1 MLEFKP
7 QDKAEFPEDKQLS
20 DIVQAHL
27 SFMKLF
33 SSDDDVSYTLIISQ
47 SKEETEKLTKGV
59 PDSVNITGNYF
70 EVTFIDDNSVKVVIV
85 TKKYVTSNI
94 ERYIDCYS

>member
-7 QDKAEFPEDKQLS
+7 EDKAEIPDDKQLS
-20 DIVQAHL
+20 DIVQTHL

-85 TKKYVTSNI
+85 SKKYVTSNI

>member
-7 QDKAEFPEDKQLS
+7 EDETNFPDNKQLS

-33 SSDDDVSYTLIISQ
+33 STDDDISYTLIISQ
-47 SKEETEKLTKGV
+47 SKEETEKLMESV

-70 EVTFIDDNSVKVVIV
+70 EVTFIDDKSVKVVIV
-85 TKKYVTSNI
+85 SKKYITNTI
-94 ERYIDCYS
+94 ERYIDACS